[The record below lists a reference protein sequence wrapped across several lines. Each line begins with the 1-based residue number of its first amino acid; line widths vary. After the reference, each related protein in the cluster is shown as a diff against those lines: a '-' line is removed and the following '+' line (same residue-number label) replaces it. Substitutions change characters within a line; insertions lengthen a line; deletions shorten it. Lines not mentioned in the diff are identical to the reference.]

1 MSIQYFSEDVP
12 LPKLK
17 KRKINSWINRV
28 IECEGKRPGYVS
40 FIFCSDNY
48 LLEMNKKYLKHFY
61 FTDVITFDYV
71 VGNTIAGDI
80 FISLDRIKENSQV
93 YGVTFESE
101 LHRVFV
107 HGVLHLLGYKDKD
120 TKSREM
126 MTFKED
132 YYLKMQIDN

>member
-1 MSIQYFSEDVP
+1 
-12 LPKLK
+12 
-17 KRKINSWINRV
+17 
-28 IECEGKRPGYVS
+28 
-40 FIFCSDNY
+40 
-48 LLEMNKKYLKHFY
+48 MNKKYLKHFY